1 MLEIEFKNVNRYL
14 PKFSTR
20 VNKMKNL
27 ILLIIV
33 LLTLLLIG
41 CEKKGRDMYPGYVG
55 EKKDGVPH
63 GQGTKTSEN
72 ETYIGKW
79 RNGLQH
85 GKGVL
90 TKSDGSNYDGGWV
103 FGKQNGQGTYTFTD
117 GSKYDGE
124 LRNGIAWNVRK
135 FNKNGEKIGTIVK
148 GKDSEAEP
156 PPAPEPVAETSSSR
170 PLIVQSYINFDS
182 NKGKPKGLIVFPVQG
197 WVNDKDKIPVKG
209 GQMVH
214 LLKKNGASFQPVF
227 EKAKFMIMNFKFGML
242 VIELKPGEYKIDKID
257 TNLFNAKCNCFEN
270 FKMKYNKTNFKVEN
284 ETAHITPYTIT
295 SLTYTDNPKNN
306 KTFLTATENG
316 LKRDIRFYLINV
328 LLKKNYDKSWKV
340 M

>member
-1 MLEIEFKNVNRYL
+1 
-14 PKFSTR
+14 
-20 VNKMKNL
+20 
-27 ILLIIV
+27 
-33 LLTLLLIG
+33 
-41 CEKKGRDMYPGYVG
+41 
-55 EKKDGVPH
+55 
-63 GQGTKTSEN
+63 
-72 ETYIGKW
+72 
-79 RNGLQH
+79 
-85 GKGVL
+85 
-90 TKSDGSNYDGGWV
+90 
-103 FGKQNGQGTYTFTD
+103 
-117 GSKYDGE
+117 
-124 LRNGIAWNVRK
+124 
-135 FNKNGEKIGTIVK
+135 
-148 GKDSEAEP
+148 
-156 PPAPEPVAETSSSR
+156 
-170 PLIVQSYINFDS
+170 
-182 NKGKPKGLIVFPVQG
+182 
-197 WVNDKDKIPVKG
+197 
-209 GQMVH
+209 MVH

-257 TNLFNAKCNCFEN
+257 TNLFNAKCNSFEN

>member
-1 MLEIEFKNVNRYL
+1 MIILTRYL

-20 VNKMKNL
+20 GNNMKNL

-41 CEKKGRDMYPGYVG
+41 CEKKGRDLYPGYVG

-63 GQGTKTSEN
+63 GQGTKTFEN

-79 RNGLQH
+79 RNGLRH

-90 TKSDGSNYDGGWV
+90 TKSDGSKYDGGWV

-117 GSKYDGE
+117 GSKYVGE
-124 LRNGIAWNVRK
+124 WRNGVAWNVTK
-135 FNKNGEKIGTIVK
+135 FDKNGENIGTIVK

-156 PPAPEPVAETSSSR
+156 SSSR
-170 PLIVQSYINFDS
+170 TLIVQSYIHFDI
-182 NKGKPKGLIVFPVQG
+182 NKGKPKGLMVLPVEG
-197 WVNDKDKIPVKG
+197 WVNETDIIAFKG
-209 GQMVH
+209 GQIVH
-214 LLKKNGASFQPVF
+214 LLKKNGASFEPVF
-227 EKAKFMIMNFKFGML
+227 EKETFIIKNFKFGML
-242 VIELKPGEYKIDKID
+242 VIELEPGEYKIDKID

-270 FKMKYNKTNFKVEN
+270 FSMRYDAATGNKTNFKIEN

-295 SLTYTDNPKNN
+295 SLTYTDKPKNN
-306 KTFLTATENG
+306 ETFLSATKNG
-316 LKRDIRFYLINV
+316 FKRDIRFYLENV
-328 LLKKNYDKSWKV
+328 LLKKEYDKTWKV

>member
-1 MLEIEFKNVNRYL
+1 MLEIEFKNANRYL

-103 FGKQNGQGTYTFTD
+103 FGNSTQRCCQCSFLRRFQGQPRHRGRF
-117 GSKYDGE
+117 G
-124 LRNGIAWNVRK
+124 WPPRK
-135 FNKNGEKIGTIVK
+135 CWQICVT
-148 GKDSEAEP
+148 
-156 PPAPEPVAETSSSR
+156 
-170 PLIVQSYINFDS
+170 
-182 NKGKPKGLIVFPVQG
+182 
-197 WVNDKDKIPVKG
+197 
-209 GQMVH
+209 
-214 LLKKNGASFQPVF
+214 
-227 EKAKFMIMNFKFGML
+227 
-242 VIELKPGEYKIDKID
+242 
-257 TNLFNAKCNCFEN
+257 
-270 FKMKYNKTNFKVEN
+270 
-284 ETAHITPYTIT
+284 
-295 SLTYTDNPKNN
+295 
-306 KTFLTATENG
+306 
-316 LKRDIRFYLINV
+316 
-328 LLKKNYDKSWKV
+328 
-340 M
+340 